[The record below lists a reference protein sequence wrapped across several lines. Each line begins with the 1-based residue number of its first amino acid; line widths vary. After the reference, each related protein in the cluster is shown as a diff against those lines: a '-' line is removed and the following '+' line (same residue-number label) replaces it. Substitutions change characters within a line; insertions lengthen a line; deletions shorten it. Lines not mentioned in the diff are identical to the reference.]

1 MPAMSSRL
9 HPVRAL
15 AALGLAVALL
25 GPAPAQASYEIAPWP
40 RNKAVPV
47 LSLAGLDGQPWQ
59 LARLKGKVVVL
70 NFWATWCEPCRA
82 EMPSLNA
89 LAQKHPHDVV
99 VLAVNYQEAE
109 PRIRRYLETV
119 DIRLPV
125 LLDRDGA
132 AAKAWTRRIFPTTV
146 LIDAKGKPRLVVT
159 GEYDWAGPDAARLIE
174 PLLRTVSR

>member
-1 MPAMSSRL
+1 MRAMSLRL

-15 AALGLAVALL
+15 AALGLAVGLLVPAMAL
-25 GPAPAQASYEIAPWP
+25 ASHEITPWP
-40 RNKAVPV
+40 RNKAVPA

-59 LARLKGKVVVL
+59 LTRLKGRVVVL

-89 LAQKHPHDVV
+89 LAQKHPQSLV
-99 VLAVNYQEAE
+99 VLAVNHQEAE
-109 PRIRRYLETV
+109 PRIRRFMETV
-119 DIRLPV
+119 EINVPV

-132 AAKAWTRRIFPTTV
+132 AARAWTRRIFPTTV
-146 LIDAKGKPRLVVT
+146 LIDATGRPRFVVT
-159 GEYDWAGPDAARLIE
+159 GEYDWGGPDAARLIE

>member
-1 MPAMSSRL
+1 MPAMSLRL

-15 AALGLAVALL
+15 AALGLAVGLMVS
-25 GPAPAQASYEIAPWP
+25 APALASHEITPWP
-40 RNKAVPV
+40 RNKAAPP
-47 LSLAGLDGQPWQ
+47 LALDGLDGQAWNI
-59 LARLKGKVVVL
+59 ARLKGKVVVL

-89 LAQKHPHDVV
+89 LAQKHPQGLV

-109 PRIRRYLETV
+109 PRIRHYLETV
-119 DIRLPV
+119 DIRLPI

-146 LIDAKGKPRLVVT
+146 VIDAAGKPRLVVT

>member
-1 MPAMSSRL
+1 MPAMNLRL
-9 HPVRAL
+9 HSVRAL
-15 AALGLAVALL
+15 AVLGLAVGLL
-25 GPAPAQASYEIAPWP
+25 VLAPALASHEITPWP
-40 RNKAVPV
+40 RNKAVPP
-47 LSLAGLDGQPWQ
+47 LALDGLDGQAWNI
-59 LARLKGKVVVL
+59 ARHKGKVVVL

-89 LAQKHPHDVV
+89 LAQKHPQDVV

-109 PRIRRYLETV
+109 PRIRRYLEAV
-119 DIRLPV
+119 DIRLPI

-146 LIDAKGKPRLVVT
+146 LIDATGKPRLVVT